1 MKFNIFYALL
11 VRKVRNKYGK
21 DVARVV
27 EKIMDQGNYTHGLWS
42 LVDGFPRF
50 TSNFGTEGE
59 RLKYGFIKG
68 FELYIPAPIGAS
80 EVIKAASGRFV
91 KTDGSGRVEI
101 AVDGT
106 TELVGH
112 LNYPEG
118 TASATE
124 GGSIGILN
132 VARDAVYRIPVN
144 AGTYAAA
151 MKYDTCDLAVTSSI
165 QGAKLDA
172 SGEDTIILVDGDVTN
187 NAWVDCMIN
196 PSKLGQTGVV

>member
-1 MKFNIFYALL
+1 MRFNILFALL
-11 VRKVRNKYGK
+11 IRKVRNIHGK
-21 DVARVV
+21 AVAETVQRL
-27 EKIMDQGNYTHGLWS
+27 IDQGQYTRGLWS

-50 TSNFGTEGE
+50 LSRFGTEGE
-59 RLKYGFIKG
+59 MMKYGMIKG
-68 FELYIPAPIGAS
+68 YELYIPAPIGAS
-80 EVIKAASGRFV
+80 EVITAASGRFV

-112 LNYPEG
+112 LDFPAG

-124 GGSIGILN
+124 GGSIGLLN

-144 AGTYAAA
+144 AGTYVAA
-151 MKYDTCDLAVTSSI
+151 MKYDTCDLAVTSNV

-172 SGEDTIILVDGDVTN
+172 SGEDTVIIVDGDITN
-187 NAWVDCMIN
+187 NQWVDVMVN
-196 PSKLGQTGVV
+196 PSKLGVTGVV